1 MAITSRSITIKVSN
15 EDSIADYLEYKG
27 MFAGKTGSQHTP
39 SKTWTTTV
47 YSGES
52 KSVYFKY
59 LPKPITITFKGN
71 SSGTYTVT
79 GSSIGTVSVPREGT
93 SKTLTVGSVDNLLSQ
108 LDIRFDSATMTD
120 KDWKISQVKIDGGV
134 VSLPYTKSGARAGS
148 TITVEVIAASA
159 TTTTTTTTTTTS
171 TQAPAILNLKSNADI
186 KVSISGEGLNF
197 SEGLTPDINFPVNV
211 PMPLE

>member
-1 MAITSRSITIKVSN
+1 MAITSRSITIKISN
-15 EDSIADYLEYKG
+15 EDDVADYLEYKG
-27 MFAGKTGSQHTP
+27 MFAGKTGEQYIS

-47 YSGES
+47 NSGES
-52 KSVYFKY
+52 KLVYFKY
-59 LPKPITITFKGN
+59 LPKPITITFEGN

-79 GSSIGTVSVPREGT
+79 GSSIGTVSVPKEGT

-108 LDIRFDSATMTD
+108 LDIKFDSATMAD

-159 TTTTTTTTTTTS
+159 TTTTTTTTTS
-171 TQAPAILNLKSNADI
+171 TQAPAILNLKSNANI
-186 KVSISGEGLNF
+186 SVNISGEELNF
-197 SEGLTPDINFPVNV
+197 SESLTPDINFPVNV

>member
-1 MAITSRSITIKVSN
+1 MAITSRNITIKVSN
-15 EDSIADYLEYKG
+15 EDGVANYLEYKG
-27 MFAGKTGSQHTP
+27 MFAGKTGEQYTS

-47 YSGES
+47 NSGES
-52 KSVYFKY
+52 KPVYFKY

-120 KDWKISQVKIDGGV
+120 KDWKISQVKIDGSV
-134 VSLPYTKSGARAGS
+134 VSLPHTKSGAKAGS

-159 TTTTTTTTTTTS
+159 TTTTTTTTTS
-171 TQAPAILNLKSNADI
+171 TQAPAILNLESNATI
-186 KVSISGEGLNF
+186 GVNISGEGLDFNKN
-197 SEGLTPDINFPVNV
+197 LTANQNIPAGV

>member
-1 MAITSRSITIKVSN
+1 MAITSRSITIKVSTEN
-15 EDSIADYLEYKG
+15 VADHLEYKG
-27 MFAGKTGSQHTP
+27 MFAGKTGSQYTP

-47 YSGES
+47 NSGES

-79 GSSIGTVSVPREGT
+79 GSSIGTVSVPKEGT

-120 KDWKISQVKIDGGV
+120 KDWKISQVKIDGSV
-134 VSLPYTKSGARAGS
+134 VSLPYTKSGAKAGS

-159 TTTTTTTTTTTS
+159 TTTTTTTTTS
-171 TQAPAILNLKSNADI
+171 TQAPAILNLESNATI
-186 KVSISGEGLNF
+186 GVNISGEGLDFNK
-197 SEGLTPDINFPVNV
+197 SLTANQNTPVNV

>member
-1 MAITSRSITIKVSN
+1 MAKTSRSITIKVTA
-15 EDSIADYLEYKG
+15 EDVAGHLEYKG
-27 MFAGKTGSQHTP
+27 MFAGKTGEQYTP
-39 SKTWTTTV
+39 GKTWTTTV
-47 YSGES
+47 NSGES
-52 KSVYFKY
+52 KPVYFKY

-79 GSSIGTVSVPREGT
+79 GSSIGTVSVPKEGT

-108 LDIRFDSATMTD
+108 LDIRFDSAAMAD
-120 KDWKISQVKIDGGV
+120 KDWKISQVKIDGSV
-134 VSLPYTKSGARAGS
+134 VSLPYTKYGAKAGS

-171 TQAPAILNLKSNADI
+171 TQAPATLNLKSNAGI
-186 KVSISGEGLNF
+186 SVNISGEGLNF
-197 SEGLTPDINFPVNV
+197 NESLTPDINYPVNV

>member
-1 MAITSRSITIKVSN
+1 MAKTSRIITIKVSN
-15 EDSIADYLEYKG
+15 ENVADYLEYKG
-27 MFAGKTGSQHTP
+27 IFAGKTGSQHTS
-39 SKTWTTTV
+39 SKTWDTTV
-47 YSGES
+47 YSGER

-79 GSSIGTVSVPREGT
+79 GSSIGTVSVPKEGT
-93 SKTLTVGSVDNLLSQ
+93 SKTLIVGSVDNLLSQ
-108 LDIRFDSATMTD
+108 LDIRFDSATMAD
-120 KDWKISQVKIDGGV
+120 KDWKISQVKIDGSV
-134 VSLPYTKSGARAGS
+134 VTLPYTKSGAKAGS

-171 TQAPAILNLKSNADI
+171 TQAPAILNLESNATI
-186 KVSISGEGLNF
+186 EVNISGEGIYFDKN
-197 SEGLTPDINFPVNV
+197 LTANQNTPVGI

>member
-15 EDSIADYLEYKG
+15 EDDVADYLEYKG
-27 MFAGKTGSQHTP
+27 MFAGKTGEQYIS

-47 YSGES
+47 NSGES
-52 KSVYFKY
+52 KPVYFKY

-93 SKTLTVGSVDNLLSQ
+93 SKTLTVGSIDNLLSQ
-108 LDIRFDSATMTD
+108 LNIRFESATMAD
-120 KDWKISQVKIDGGV
+120 KDWKISQVKIDGSV

-159 TTTTTTTTTTTS
+159 TTTTTTTTS
-171 TQAPAILNLKSNADI
+171 TQAPAILNLESNRGI
-186 KVSISGEGLNF
+186 SVNISGEGLNF
-197 SEGLTPDINFPVNV
+197 NESLTPDINFPVNV

>member
-1 MAITSRSITIKVSN
+1 MAITSKSITINVSN
-15 EDSIADYLEYKG
+15 ESNVANYLEYKG
-27 MFAGKTGSQHTP
+27 MFAGKTGEQYTP

-47 YSGES
+47 NSGES
-52 KSVYFKY
+52 KPVYFKY

-79 GSSIGTVSVPREGT
+79 GSSIGTVSVPKEGT

-108 LDIRFDSATMTD
+108 LDIRFDSATMAD
-120 KDWKISQVKIDGGV
+120 KDWKISQVKIDGSV
-134 VSLPYTKSGARAGS
+134 VSLPYTKSGAKAGS

-159 TTTTTTTTTTTS
+159 TTTTTTTTTTS
-171 TQAPAILNLKSNADI
+171 TYAPAILNLESNATI
-186 KVSISGEGLNF
+186 GVNISGEGLNY
-197 SEGLTPDINFPVNV
+197 SESLTPNKHFLVNV

>member
-15 EDSIADYLEYKG
+15 EDDVADYLEYKG
-27 MFAGKTGSQHTP
+27 MFAGKTGEQYLP
-39 SKTWTTTV
+39 GKTWTTTV
-47 YSGES
+47 NSGES
-52 KSVYFKY
+52 KPVYFKY

-79 GSSIGTVSVPREGT
+79 GPSIGTVSVPREGT

-108 LDIRFDSATMTD
+108 LDIRFDSATMAD
-120 KDWKISQVKIDGGV
+120 KDWKISQVKIDKGV

-159 TTTTTTTTTTTS
+159 TTTTTTTTTS
-171 TQAPAILNLKSNADI
+171 TQAPAILNLESNATI
-186 KVSISGEGLNF
+186 GVNISGEGVYFNKK
-197 SEGLTPDINFPVNV
+197 LTANQNTLAGV
-211 PMPLE
+211 PMLLE

>member
-1 MAITSRSITIKVSN
+1 MAITSRSITINVSN
-15 EDSIADYLEYKG
+15 EDNVANYLEYKG
-27 MFAGKTGSQHTP
+27 MFAGKTGSQYTP

-47 YSGES
+47 NSGES

-79 GSSIGTVSVPREGT
+79 GSSIGTVSVPKEGT

-120 KDWKISQVKIDGGV
+120 KDWKISQVKIDGSV

-159 TTTTTTTTTTTS
+159 TTTTTTTTTS
-171 TQAPAILNLKSNADI
+171 TQAPAILNLESNATI
-186 KVSISGEGLNF
+186 GVNISGEGLDFNKN
-197 SEGLTPDINFPVNV
+197 LTANQNISAGV
-211 PMPLE
+211 PMLLE

>member
-1 MAITSRSITIKVSN
+1 MAITSRTITIKVSN
-15 EDSIADYLEYKG
+15 EDGVADYLEYKG
-27 MFAGKTGSQHTP
+27 MFAGKTGSQHTS
-39 SKTWTTTV
+39 SKTLTITA

-52 KSVYFKY
+52 KSIYFKY
-59 LPKPITITFKGN
+59 LPKPITITFKG
-71 SSGTYTVT
+71 STAGTYTVT

-134 VSLPYTKSGARAGS
+134 VSLPYTKYGVRAGS

-171 TQAPAILNLKSNADI
+171 TQAPAILNLESNATI
-186 KVSISGEGLNF
+186 RVNISGKGLDFNKK
-197 SEGLTPDINFPVNV
+197 LTANQNTPAGV

>member
-1 MAITSRSITIKVSN
+1 MAITSRNITIKVSN
-15 EDSIADYLEYKG
+15 EDNIAGHLEYKG
-27 MFAGKTGSQHTP
+27 MFAGKTGSQYTS

-47 YSGES
+47 NSGER

-79 GSSIGTVSVPREGT
+79 GSSIGTVSVPREGI
-93 SKTLTVGSVDNLLSQ
+93 SKTLTVGSVDNLISQ

-120 KDWKISQVKIDGGV
+120 KDWKISQVKIDGSV
-134 VSLPYTKSGARAGS
+134 VSLPYTKSGARVGS

-159 TTTTTTTTTTTS
+159 TTTTTTTTTS
-171 TQAPAILNLKSNADI
+171 TQAPAILNLESNATI
-186 KVSISGEGLNF
+186 GVNISGEGLDFNKN
-197 SEGLTPDINFPVNV
+197 LTANQNTPADV

>member
-1 MAITSRSITIKVSN
+1 MAITSRNITIKVSTEN
-15 EDSIADYLEYKG
+15 VADHLEYKG
-27 MFAGKTGSQHTP
+27 MFAGKTGSQYTP

-47 YSGES
+47 NSGES

-79 GSSIGTVSVPREGT
+79 GSSIGTVSVPKEGT

-108 LDIRFDSATMTD
+108 LDIRFDSATMAD
-120 KDWKISQVKIDGGV
+120 KDWKISQVKIDGSV
-134 VSLPYTKSGARAGS
+134 VTLPYTKSGAKAGS

-171 TQAPAILNLKSNADI
+171 TQAPAILNLESNATI
-186 KVSISGEGLNF
+186 GVNISGEGLDFNKN
-197 SEGLTPDINFPVNV
+197 LTANQNTPAGV

>member
-15 EDSIADYLEYKG
+15 EDGVADYLEYKG
-27 MFAGKTGSQHTP
+27 MFAGKTGGQHTP

-47 YSGES
+47 NSGES

-79 GSSIGTVSVPREGT
+79 GSSIGTVSVPKEGT
-93 SKTLTVGSVDNLLSQ
+93 SKTLTVGSVDNLSSQ

-120 KDWKISQVKIDGGV
+120 KDWKISQVKIDGSA

-159 TTTTTTTTTTTS
+159 TTTTTTTTTTS
-171 TQAPAILNLKSNADI
+171 TQAPAILNLESNATI
-186 KVSISGEGLNF
+186 GVNISGEGVDFNKN
-197 SEGLTPDINFPVNV
+197 LTANQNISAGV
-211 PMPLE
+211 PIPLE

>member
-1 MAITSRSITIKVSN
+1 MAITSRSITIKVSTEN
-15 EDSIADYLEYKG
+15 VADHLEYKG
-27 MFAGKTGSQHTP
+27 MFAGKTGSQYTP

-47 YSGES
+47 NSGES

-79 GSSIGTVSVPREGT
+79 GPSIGTVSVPKEGT

-108 LDIRFDSATMTD
+108 LDIKFYSATMAD
-120 KDWKISQVKIDGGV
+120 KDWKISQVKIDGSV
-134 VSLPYTKSGARAGS
+134 VTLPYTKSGAKAGS

-171 TQAPAILNLKSNADI
+171 TQAPAILNLESNATI
-186 KVSISGEGLNF
+186 GVNISGEELDFNKN
-197 SEGLTPDINFPVNV
+197 LTANQNTPVGV

>member
-1 MAITSRSITIKVSN
+1 MAITSKSITIKVSN
-15 EDSIADYLEYKG
+15 EDDVADYLEYKG
-27 MFAGKTGSQHTP
+27 MFAGKTGDQYTSG
-39 SKTWTTTV
+39 KTWTTTV
-47 YSGES
+47 NSGDS
-52 KSVYFKY
+52 IPVYFKY

-79 GSSIGTVSVPREGT
+79 ASSIGTISVPREGT

-108 LDIRFDSATMTD
+108 LDIRFESATMAD
-120 KDWKISQVKIDGGV
+120 KDWKISQVKIDGSAV
-134 VSLPYTKSGARAGS
+134 ILPYTKSEVKAGS

-171 TQAPAILNLKSNADI
+171 TSAPAILNLKSNVGI
-186 KVSISGEGLNF
+186 LVNISGKDLYFNKR
-197 SEGLTPDINFPVNV
+197 LTPDTNSPVAV

>member
-1 MAITSRSITIKVSN
+1 MATTSRSITIKVSN
-15 EDSIADYLEYKG
+15 EDDVADYLEYKG
-27 MFAGKTGSQHTP
+27 MFAGKTGEQYIS

-47 YSGES
+47 NSGES
-52 KSVYFKY
+52 KPIYFKY

-108 LDIRFDSATMTD
+108 LDIRFDSATMAD
-120 KDWKISQVKIDGGV
+120 KDWKISQVKIDGSAV
-134 VSLPYTKSGARAGS
+134 TLPYTKSGARAGS

-159 TTTTTTTTTTTS
+159 TTTTTTTTTS
-171 TQAPAILNLKSNADI
+171 TQAPAILNLKSNKGI
-186 KVSISGEGLNF
+186 SVNISGEGLNF
-197 SEGLTPDINFPVNV
+197 SESLTPDINFPVNV

>member
-15 EDSIADYLEYKG
+15 EDDVADYLEYKG
-27 MFAGKTGSQHTP
+27 MFAGKTGSQYTP

-47 YSGES
+47 NSGES
-52 KSVYFKY
+52 KPVYFKY
-59 LPKPITITFKGN
+59 LPKPITITFEGN

-79 GSSIGTVSVPREGT
+79 GSSIGTVSVSKEGT

-108 LDIRFDSATMTD
+108 LDIKFDSATMAD

-148 TITVEVIAASA
+148 TIIVEVIAASA
-159 TTTTTTTTTTTS
+159 TTTTTTTTTS
-171 TQAPAILNLKSNADI
+171 TQAPAILNLKSNAGI
-186 KVSISGEGLNF
+186 SVNISGEELNF
-197 SEGLTPDINFPVNV
+197 SKGLTPDINFPVNV

>member
-15 EDSIADYLEYKG
+15 EDSVADYLEYKG
-27 MFAGKTGSQHTP
+27 IFAGKTGSQYTS

-79 GSSIGTVSVPREGT
+79 GSSIGTVSVPKEGT
-93 SKTLTVGSVDNLLSQ
+93 SKTLTVGSVDNLLNQ
-108 LDIRFDSATMTD
+108 LDIRFDSATMAD
-120 KDWKISQVKIDGGV
+120 KDWKISQVKIDGSV

-186 KVSISGEGLNF
+186 KVNISGEGLNF
-197 SEGLTPDINFPVNV
+197 SEDLTPDINFPVNV

>member
-15 EDSIADYLEYKG
+15 EDDVAGHLEYKG
-27 MFAGKTGSQHTP
+27 MFAGKTGSQYTP

-47 YSGES
+47 NSGES

-108 LDIRFDSATMTD
+108 LDIRFDSATMAD
-120 KDWKISQVKIDGGV
+120 KDWKISQVKIDGSIV
-134 VSLPYTKSGARAGS
+134 TLPYTKSGAKAGS

-159 TTTTTTTTTTTS
+159 TTTTTTTTTTS
-171 TQAPAILNLKSNADI
+171 TQAPAILNLSSNRNI
-186 KVSISGEGLNF
+186 SVNISGEGLNF
-197 SEGLTPDINFPVNV
+197 GESLTSDINFPVNV

>member
-1 MAITSRSITIKVSN
+1 MAITSRSITINVSN
-15 EDSIADYLEYKG
+15 EDGVADYLEYKG
-27 MFAGKTGSQHTP
+27 MFAGKTGEQYTP

-52 KSVYFKY
+52 KLVYFKY

-93 SKTLTVGSVDNLLSQ
+93 SKTLTVGSIDNLLSQ
-108 LDIRFDSATMTD
+108 LDIRFDSATMAD
-120 KDWKISQVKIDGGV
+120 KDWKISQVKIDGSV
-134 VSLPYTKSGARAGS
+134 VSLPYTKSRARAGS

-159 TTTTTTTTTTTS
+159 TTTTTTTTS
-171 TQAPAILNLKSNADI
+171 TQAPAILNLESNADI
-186 KVSISGEGLNF
+186 EVNISGEGLKF

>member
-1 MAITSRSITIKVSN
+1 MAITSRSITIKVSTEN
-15 EDSIADYLEYKG
+15 VAGHLEYKG
-27 MFAGKTGSQHTP
+27 MFAGKTGSQYTS

-47 YSGES
+47 NSGES

-59 LPKPITITFKGN
+59 LPKPITITFKG
-71 SSGTYTVT
+71 STAGTYTVT

-108 LDIRFDSATMTD
+108 LDIRFDSATMSD
-120 KDWKISQVKIDGGV
+120 KDWKISQVKIDGSV
-134 VSLPYTKSGARAGS
+134 VSLPYTKSGAKAGS

-159 TTTTTTTTTTTS
+159 TTTTTTTTTS
-171 TQAPAILNLKSNADI
+171 TQAPAILNLESNATI
-186 KVSISGEGLNF
+186 GVNISGEGLDFNKN
-197 SEGLTPDINFPVNV
+197 LTANQNTPAGV

>member
-15 EDSIADYLEYKG
+15 EDNIAGHLEYKG
-27 MFAGKTGSQHTP
+27 MFAGKTGSQYTP

-47 YSGES
+47 NSGER

-93 SKTLTVGSVDNLLSQ
+93 SKALTVGSVDNLLSQ
-108 LDIRFDSATMTD
+108 LDIRFDSATMAD
-120 KDWKISQVKIDGGV
+120 KDWKISQVKIDGSV
-134 VSLPYTKSGARAGS
+134 VSLPYTKSGAKAGS

-171 TQAPAILNLKSNADI
+171 TQAPAILNLESNATI
-186 KVSISGEGLNF
+186 GVNISGEGLDFNRN
-197 SEGLTPDINFPVNV
+197 LTANQNTPAGV

>member
-1 MAITSRSITIKVSN
+1 MAITSRSITIKVSTEN
-15 EDSIADYLEYKG
+15 VADHLEYKG
-27 MFAGKTGSQHTP
+27 MFAGKTGSQYTP

-47 YSGES
+47 NSGES

-79 GSSIGTVSVPREGT
+79 GSSIGTVSVPKEGT

-120 KDWKISQVKIDGGV
+120 KDWKISQVKINGSA
-134 VSLPYTKSGARAGS
+134 VSLPYTKFGVRAGS

-171 TQAPAILNLKSNADI
+171 TQAPAILNLESNATI
-186 KVSISGEGLNF
+186 GVNISGEGLDFNKN
-197 SEGLTPDINFPVNV
+197 LTANQNTQAGV

>member
-1 MAITSRSITIKVSN
+1 MTITSRSITIKVSN
-15 EDSIADYLEYKG
+15 EDNVADYLEYKG
-27 MFAGKTGSQHTP
+27 MFAGKTGSQYTP
-39 SKTWTTTV
+39 SKTWATTV
-47 YSGES
+47 NSGER

-120 KDWKISQVKIDGGV
+120 KDWKISQVKIDGSV
-134 VSLPYTKSGARAGS
+134 VSLPYIKSGARAGS

-159 TTTTTTTTTTTS
+159 TTTTTTTTTS

-186 KVSISGEGLNF
+186 EVNISGEGLNF

>member
-15 EDSIADYLEYKG
+15 EDNLAGHLEYKG
-27 MFAGKTGSQHTP
+27 MFAGKTGSQYTP
-39 SKTWTTTV
+39 SKTLTTTV
-47 YSGES
+47 NSGER

-120 KDWKISQVKIDGGV
+120 KDWKISQVKIDGSV

-159 TTTTTTTTTTTS
+159 TTTTTTTTTTT
-171 TQAPAILNLKSNADI
+171 QAPAILNLESNATI
-186 KVSISGEGLNF
+186 GVNISGEGLDFNRN
-197 SEGLTPDINFPVNV
+197 LIANQNTPAGI

>member
-1 MAITSRSITIKVSN
+1 MAITSRSITINVSTEN
-15 EDSIADYLEYKG
+15 VADHLEYKG
-27 MFAGKTGSQHTP
+27 MFAGKTGSQYTP

-47 YSGES
+47 NSGES

-79 GSSIGTVSVPREGT
+79 GSSIGTVSVPKEGT

-120 KDWKISQVKIDGGV
+120 KDWKISQVKIDGSV
-134 VSLPYTKSGARAGS
+134 VSLPYTKSGAKAGS

-171 TQAPAILNLKSNADI
+171 TQAPAILNLESNATI
-186 KVSISGEGLNF
+186 RVNISGEGLDFNK
-197 SEGLTPDINFPVNV
+197 SLTANQNTPVNV

>member
-15 EDSIADYLEYKG
+15 EDGVVDYLEYKG
-27 MFAGKTGSQHTP
+27 MFAGKTGSQYTP

-47 YSGES
+47 NSGES
-52 KSVYFKY
+52 KPVYFKY

-79 GSSIGTVSVPREGT
+79 GSSIGTVSVPKEGT

-120 KDWKISQVKIDGGV
+120 KDWKISQVKIDGSV
-134 VSLPYTKSGARAGS
+134 VSLPYTKSRARAGS

-159 TTTTTTTTTTTS
+159 TTTTTTTTTS

-186 KVSISGEGLNF
+186 EVNISGEGLNF

>member
-1 MAITSRSITIKVSN
+1 MAITSRIITIKVSTEN
-15 EDSIADYLEYKG
+15 VADHLEYKG
-27 MFAGKTGSQHTP
+27 MFAGKTGSQYTP

-47 YSGES
+47 NSGES

-79 GSSIGTVSVPREGT
+79 GSSIGTVSVPKEGT

-108 LDIRFDSATMTD
+108 LDIKFDSATMAD
-120 KDWKISQVKIDGGV
+120 KDWKISQVKIDGSV
-134 VSLPYTKSGARAGS
+134 VSLPYTKSGAKAGS

-171 TQAPAILNLKSNADI
+171 TQAPAILNLESNATI
-186 KVSISGEGLNF
+186 GVNISGEGLDFNKN
-197 SEGLTPDINFPVNV
+197 LTANQNTPADV

>member
-1 MAITSRSITIKVSN
+1 MAITSRSITIKVGTEN
-15 EDSIADYLEYKG
+15 VAGHLEYKG
-27 MFAGKTGSQHTP
+27 MFAGKTGGQYTP

-47 YSGES
+47 NSGES

-59 LPKPITITFKGN
+59 LPKPITITFKG
-71 SSGTYTVT
+71 STAGTYTVT

-93 SKTLTVGSVDNLLSQ
+93 SKTITVGSVDNLLSQ

-120 KDWKISQVKIDGGV
+120 KDWKISQVKIDGSV
-134 VSLPYTKSGARAGS
+134 VSLPYTKSGAKAGS

-171 TQAPAILNLKSNADI
+171 TQAPAILNLESNATI
-186 KVSISGEGLNF
+186 GVNISGVGLDFNKN
-197 SEGLTPDINFPVNV
+197 LTANQNTPVGV

>member
-15 EDSIADYLEYKG
+15 EDDVADYLEYKG
-27 MFAGKTGSQHTP
+27 MFAGKTGEQYISG
-39 SKTWTTTV
+39 KTWTTTV
-47 YSGES
+47 NSGES
-52 KSVYFKY
+52 KPVYFKY

-79 GSSIGTVSVPREGT
+79 GSSIGTVSVPKEGT

-108 LDIRFDSATMTD
+108 LDIRFDSATMAD
-120 KDWKISQVKIDGGV
+120 KDWKISQVKIDGSV

-171 TQAPAILNLKSNADI
+171 TQAPAILYLQSNKGI
-186 KVSISGEGLNF
+186 SVNISGEGLSFNE
-197 SEGLTPDINFPVNV
+197 SLTPDINFPVNV

>member
-1 MAITSRSITIKVSN
+1 MAITSRSITIKVSTEN
-15 EDSIADYLEYKG
+15 VADHLEYKG
-27 MFAGKTGSQHTP
+27 MFAGKTGSQYTP

-47 YSGES
+47 NSGES

-79 GSSIGTVSVPREGT
+79 GSSIGTVSVPKEGT

-120 KDWKISQVKIDGGV
+120 KDWKISQVKIDGSV
-134 VSLPYTKSGARAGS
+134 VSLPYTKSGAKAGS

-171 TQAPAILNLKSNADI
+171 TQAPAILNLESNATI
-186 KVSISGEGLNF
+186 RVNISGEGLDFNK
-197 SEGLTPDINFPVNV
+197 SLTANQNTPVNV

>member
-1 MAITSRSITIKVSN
+1 MAITSRSITIKISN
-15 EDSIADYLEYKG
+15 EDNVADYLEYKG
-27 MFAGKTGSQHTP
+27 IFAGKTGSQYTS

-47 YSGES
+47 NSGES

-79 GSSIGTVSVPREGT
+79 GSSIGTVSVPKEGT

-108 LDIRFDSATMTD
+108 LDIKFDSATMTD
-120 KDWKISQVKIDGGV
+120 KDWKISQVKIDGSV

-159 TTTTTTTTTTTS
+159 TTTTTTTTTS
-171 TQAPAILNLKSNADI
+171 TQAPAILNLESNATI
-186 KVSISGEGLNF
+186 GVNISGEGLDFNKN
-197 SEGLTPDINFPVNV
+197 LTANQNIPAGV

>member
-15 EDSIADYLEYKG
+15 EDNVANYLEYKG
-27 MFAGKTGSQHTP
+27 MFAGKTGSQYTP

-47 YSGES
+47 NSGES

-93 SKTLTVGSVDNLLSQ
+93 SKTLTIGSVDNLLSQ
-108 LDIRFDSATMTD
+108 LNIRFDSATMTD
-120 KDWKISQVKIDGGV
+120 KDWKISQVKIDGSV

-159 TTTTTTTTTTTS
+159 TTTTTTTTTS
-171 TQAPAILNLKSNADI
+171 TQAPAILNLESNATI
-186 KVSISGEGLNF
+186 GVNISGEGLDFNKN
-197 SEGLTPDINFPVNV
+197 LTANQNIPADV